1 MTLTKS
7 TLLIAV
13 SALAVTGCTSDRFS
27 RVDTRPAVVATAPA
41 PITAAPAGQV
51 SSSQLPPPTQP
62 GVTNPGPIQPGMA
75 QGAFPAAPGSEDGG
89 TQVAS
94 LPPQGGGAPVSAG
107 GVAGV
112 WNAQVAGQSCR
123 IATPQTRF
131 GEGFRAGPLRCPAP
145 LDGVRSW
152 NVSGSTLTL
161 YDANGSALANLSSA
175 GSGSFNGQT
184 SNGQPLSLT
193 R

>member
-1 MTLTKS
+1 MNLTKS
-7 TLLIAV
+7 TLIIAV
-13 SALAVTGCTSDRFS
+13 SALALAGCTSDRFS
-27 RVDTRPAVVATAPA
+27 GGTNTRPVVTSPA
-41 PITAAPAGQV
+41 PIMAAPAGQV
-51 SSSQLPPPTQP
+51 QSSQLPPPSQP
-62 GVTNPGPIQPGMA
+62 GTVPTVQGA
-75 QGAFPAAPGSEDGG
+75 QGAFPQAPGQEGG
-89 TQVAS
+89 TQMAS
-94 LPPQGGGAPVSAG
+94 LPPAGGGAPVTAS

-112 WNAQVAGQSCR
+112 WNASVAGQSCR

-161 YDANGSALANLSSA
+161 YDANGSALANLSGGGGNFS
-175 GSGSFNGQT
+175 GQT
-184 SNGQPLSLT
+184 TSGQPVSLT

>member
-1 MTLTKS
+1 MTLSKS

-13 SALAVTGCTSDRFS
+13 SALALTGCTSDRFS
-27 RVDTRPAVVATAPA
+27 RVDTRPAVVATGPA

-62 GVTNPGPIQPGMA
+62 GVAQPGVTA
-75 QGAFPAAPGSEDGG
+75 PGAFPVAPGTQPTTGTG

-94 LPPQGGGAPVSAG
+94 LPPAQAGGAAVSAG
-107 GVAGV
+107 SVAGV
-112 WNAQVAGQSCR
+112 WSASVAGQSCR

-152 NVSGSTLTL
+152 NVAGSTLTL
-161 YDANGSALANLSSA
+161 YDANGGSLANLSSA

-184 SNGQPLSLT
+184 ATGQPVSLT

>member
-1 MTLTKS
+1 MNLTKS
-7 TLLIAV
+7 TLIIAV
-13 SALAVTGCTSDRFS
+13 SALGLAGCTSDRFS
-27 RVDTRPAVVATAPA
+27 GGGANVRPTVSSPS
-41 PITAAPAGQV
+41 PIMAAPAGQV

-62 GVTNPGPIQPGMA
+62 GVAPTVQGA
-75 QGAFPAAPGSEDGG
+75 QGAFPQAPGSEDG
-89 TQVAS
+89 TQMAA
-94 LPPQGGGAPVSAG
+94 LPPAGGGAPVSAS

-112 WNAQVAGQSCR
+112 WNASVAGQSCR

-161 YDANGSALANLSSA
+161 YDANGGALANLSGGGGNFS
-175 GSGSFNGQT
+175 GQT
-184 SNGQPLSLT
+184 STGQPVSLT